1 MTQEVRLMNQR
12 FTAIVICGAA
22 SLLVS
27 ACATKGFVREQV
39 TSTETRLVQRAD
51 STEGKL
57 RETSDRTAS
66 NTQAIEAAGQRLT
79 SLDGRIGEV
88 STIATEAKKDAAT
101 VAAAQRDAEAQFNQ
115 RFKDRNKYSMV
126 EQKIVFFDFNKAD
139 LRDEGMNELEDV
151 ARALKADPNGIL
163 ELQGFADQRG
173 TDKYNYQLTRDR
185 VDAVVRY
192 LVQRHNIDLRRIHAV
207 GMGKAALAQGEK
219 GGKETF
225 AKSRRVEIRL
235 LAPQS

>member
-1 MTQEVRLMNQR
+1 MNRQ
-12 FTAIVICGAA
+12 FATIVVCGGI

-27 ACATKGFVREQV
+27 ACATKGFVREQIS
-39 TSTETRLVQRAD
+39 TTETRLVQRAD
-51 STEGKL
+51 TTEGKL

-66 NTQAIEAAGQRLT
+66 NTQALEAAGQRLT

-88 STIATEAKKDAAT
+88 QTLAGDAKKDAAT
-101 VAAAQRDAEAQFNQ
+101 VAAAQRDAEAQFTQ
-115 RFKDRNKYSMV
+115 RFKERNKYSMV
-126 EQKIVFFDFNKAD
+126 DTKVIFFDFNKAD
-139 LRDEGMNELEDV
+139 LRDDGMNELEEV
-151 ARALKADPNGIL
+151 ARALQADPNGVL

-207 GMGKAALAQGEK
+207 GMGKATLEQGQKGSKDAL
-219 GGKETF
+219 

-235 LAPQS
+235 LAPQSDPP